1 MLEKPETRFR
11 GRRGLLMQA
20 LREND
25 HRRALGFARQAHAL
39 RPKTPWVVTNLFEL
53 SQRTGDLDGAA
64 AALKQAVKIKALGK
78 AEADHRGAV
87 ITLARAERALAEG
100 REEEALGL
108 ARQADRSDPDFLAAP
123 LLHAPLA
130 VSRKARP
137 DERWGGKEG

>member
-1 MLEKPETRFR
+1 MWEKPDTRFL
-11 GRRGLLMQA
+11 GRRVLLMQA

-25 HRRALGFARQAHAL
+25 HRRALGFACQAHAL

-64 AALKQAVKIKALGK
+64 AALKQAGKIKALGK

-100 REEEALGL
+100 REEEALEIGR
-108 ARQADRSDPDFLAAP
+108 A
-123 LLHAPLA
+123 H
-130 VSRKARP
+130 V
-137 DERWGGKEG
+137 